1 MRFTWLRNKSL
12 THLKNMIKGNKGE
25 WSEFYAFIKII
36 VDKKLIGADEDLKK
50 IESIVFP
57 VLKIIRE
64 DSTGKSEYELQENDD
79 VALLPPNGQRTIVN
93 CADLKTKVVAIFE
106 TIKGAD
112 KTFEVPLAENIFE
125 KLHVHSL
132 NAGNS
137 RKEDLILKIHDH
149 TINREHEVGFSIKSR
164 LGSPATLLNA
174 SSATNFTYKVEGLDS
189 GLIQKI
195 NKIDTKAKIR
205 ERISAIAEAG
215 GRLKF
220 HAIDS
225 EIFEKNLRKIDTVMP
240 EIMAEILLAYFSDYG
255 ADFPTLI
262 QHLET
267 SGTKI
272 LTFNLSSEDIAYK
285 IKSLLNNSALGM
297 VPASAWDGN
306 LRAHGGVIVVR
317 EDGEIV
323 CYHLYNAESFRNY
336 LFNNTKLDSPSATRH
351 DYGEL
356 YIENGE
362 TFFKLNLQIRFT
374 K

>member
-1 MRFTWLRNKSL
+1 
-12 THLKNMIKGNKGE
+12 MIKGNKGE

-36 VDKKLIGADEDLKK
+36 VDKKLIGADEDLQK

-79 VALLPPNGQRTIVN
+79 VALLPPNGQKTVVN
-93 CADLKTKVVAIFE
+93 CSDLKTKVIEIFE

-112 KTFEVPLAENIFE
+112 KTFEVPLAEDILE

-189 GLIQKI
+189 GLIKKI

-205 ERISAIAEAG
+205 DRIGAIVEAG
-215 GRLKF
+215 GKLKF
-220 HAIDS
+220 HAVDS
-225 EIFEKNLRKIDTVMP
+225 KIFEKNLRKIDTVMP
-240 EIMAEILLAYFSDYG
+240 EIMAEVLLAYFSDNG

-262 QHLET
+262 RHLET
-267 SGTKI
+267 TGTKI
-272 LTFNLSSEDIAYK
+272 LTFNLSSEDLAYK

-336 LFNNTKLDSPSATRH
+336 LFNHTRLESPSATRH
-351 DYGEL
+351 CYGEL
-356 YIENGE
+356 YVENGE
-362 TFFKLNLQIRFT
+362 MFFKLNLQIRFI

>member
-1 MRFTWLRNKSL
+1 
-12 THLKNMIKGNKGE
+12 MIKGNKGE

-36 VDKKLIGADEDLKK
+36 VDKKLIGADEDLQK

-93 CADLKTKVVAIFE
+93 CADLKTKVVEIFE

-112 KTFEVPLAENIFE
+112 KTFEVPLAEDIFE

-149 TINREHEVGFSIKSR
+149 TINREHEIGFSIKSR

-189 GLIQKI
+189 RLIKKI
-195 NKIDTKAKIR
+195 NGIDTKAKIR
-205 ERISAIAEAG
+205 DRIGAIAEAG
-215 GRLKF
+215 GKLKF
-220 HAIDS
+220 HAVDS

-240 EIMAEILLAYFSDYG
+240 EIMAEVLLAYFSDYG
-255 ADFPTLI
+255 SDFPTLI

-336 LFNNTKLDSPSATRH
+336 LFNHTRLDSPSATRH
-351 DYGEL
+351 GYGEL
-356 YIENGE
+356 YVENGE
-362 TFFKLNLQIRFT
+362 TFFRLNLQIRFT

>member
-1 MRFTWLRNKSL
+1 
-12 THLKNMIKGNKGE
+12 MIKGNKGE
-25 WSEFYAFIKII
+25 WSEFYAFIKIL
-36 VDKKLIGADEDLKK
+36 VDKKLIGADDDLQK

-64 DSTGKSEYELQENDD
+64 DSTGKSEYELQENND
-79 VALLPPNGQRTIVN
+79 VTLLPPSGHKVVVD
-93 CADLKTKVVAIFE
+93 CSYLKTKVSEIFE
-106 TIKGAD
+106 AIKTAD
-112 KTFEVPLAENIFE
+112 KTFEVPLAESVFE
-125 KLHVHSL
+125 RLQVHSL

-137 RKEDLILKIHDH
+137 RKEDLVLKIHDH
-149 TINREHEVGFSIKSR
+149 TINREHEIGFSIKSR

-174 SSATNFTYKVEGLDS
+174 SSATNFTYTVEGLDS
-189 GLIQKI
+189 GLIKKI
-195 NKIDTKAKIR
+195 NGIDTKAKIR
-205 ERISAIAEAG
+205 DRISAITEAG

-220 HAIDS
+220 HSVDS

-240 EIMAEILLAYFSDYG
+240 EIMAEVLLAYFSDVG

-262 QHLET
+262 RHIET

-272 LTFNLSSEDIAYK
+272 LNFNLSSEDIAYK
-285 IKSLLNNSALGM
+285 IKALLNNSALGM

-336 LFNNTKLDSPSATRH
+336 LFNHTRLESPSATRH
-351 DYGEL
+351 GYGEL
-356 YIENGE
+356 YSGNGE
-362 TFFKLNLQIRFT
+362 TFFKLNLQIRFM